1 MMRGVAGLAVALAAF
16 GAAFALHIV
25 GGATDQGWLFA
36 LAVGLIYLTAAGFPE
51 IALWVAGDNRLSA
64 LESRVVLAVGFLAG
78 SAFTLGAFWAA
89 NGRAFEAWMF
99 AGAPITVACL
109 SWALH
114 RTRTAAAQAR
124 SPGRPIA

>member
-1 MMRGVAGLAVALAAF
+1 MMRGVAGLAVAFAAF
-16 GAAFALHIV
+16 AAAFALHIV

-64 LESRVVLAVGFLAG
+64 RESRAVLAVGFLAG

-114 RTRTAAAQAR
+114 RTRTAAVQAR